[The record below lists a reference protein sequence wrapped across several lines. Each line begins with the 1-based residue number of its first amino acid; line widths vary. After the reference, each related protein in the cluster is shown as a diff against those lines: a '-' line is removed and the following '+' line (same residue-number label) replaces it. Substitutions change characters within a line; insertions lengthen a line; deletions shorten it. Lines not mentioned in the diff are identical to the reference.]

1 MKVTDD
7 PIVLQRNYP
16 KPIAEVWAAI
26 SSLQKMHEWYFPEIP
41 AFEANVGFKTQFNIE
56 APSQDFLHQW
66 EVLEVEDGV
75 KLVYIWTFKNINGAS
90 TTTWELKS
98 LSDGTQLTLT
108 NHVLEDFPD
117 EIPEF
122 TIESCKGGWD
132 YFLNERLADY
142 LK

>member
-1 MKVTDD
+1 MKTTDD
-7 PIVLQRNYP
+7 PIVFKRTYP

-26 SSLQKMHEWYFPEIP
+26 SHLRKMHEWYFPEIP
-41 AFEANVGFKTQFNIE
+41 AFEAKVGFKTQFNIK

-66 EVLEVEDGV
+66 EVLEVEEGT
-75 KLVYIWTFKNINGAS
+75 KLVYKWTFKDIPGAS
-90 TTTWELKS
+90 TTTWELKES
-98 LSDGTQLTLT
+98 RAGTALTLT

-122 TIESCKGGWD
+122 TVESCKGGWD
-132 YFLNERLADY
+132 YFINERLADY

>member
-16 KPIAEVWAAI
+16 IPIAEVWETI
-26 SSLQKMHEWYFPEIP
+26 SSLQKMHEWYFTEIP
-41 AFEANVGFKTQFNIE
+41 AFEAKVGFKTQFNIE
-56 APSQDFLHQW
+56 APSQDFFHQW
-66 EVLEVEDGV
+66 EVIEVEEGV
-75 KLVYIWTFKNINGAS
+75 KLVYKWTFENIPGAS
-90 TTTWELKS
+90 TTTWELMEV
-98 LSDGTQLTLT
+98 LEGTQLTLT

-122 TIESCKGGWD
+122 TIDSCKGGWD